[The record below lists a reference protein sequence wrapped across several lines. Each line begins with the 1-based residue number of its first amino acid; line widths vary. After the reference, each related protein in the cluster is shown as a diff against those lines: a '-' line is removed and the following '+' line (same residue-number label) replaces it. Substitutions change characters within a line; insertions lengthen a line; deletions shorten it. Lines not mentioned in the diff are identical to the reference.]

1 LVEVEVVEEQ
11 PEVLLDLEVMA
22 VMVLSLP
29 PPLSLLV
36 VVVVVELV
44 VLVFLGYPGLEE
56 DL

>member
-1 LVEVEVVEEQ
+1 
-11 PEVLLDLEVMA
+11 MA